1 MIPTTEPRPFYQLT
15 REERTARRIEENR
28 LIERRALEAEAALL
42 ERAAVRATAAAERHV
57 RTSRPTFDSSEKVFA
72 HLLSLDTQLG
82 ELARFLSAID
92 RPMTCVE
99 IEESSIG
106 IRVRSLAAILS
117 VARRAEFVVAVGH
130 GECGARQFVLN
141 REPPIDAFEKYDEVG
156 RESRRSGH
164 ENWLELAWKRAL
176 ARGIDPG
183 HRPNDFDEKAEAL
196 IDALLAAIDKPE
208 PFDAEEETL
217 S

>member
-1 MIPTTEPRPFYQLT
+1 LTTA
-15 REERTARRIEENR
+15 ERTARRIAENKA
-28 LIERRALEAEAALL
+28 IEQRAIEAEAALL

-57 RTSRPTFDSSEKVFA
+57 RTNRPTFDSSEKVFA

-82 ELARFLSAID
+82 ELARFLSVD

-106 IRVRSLAAILS
+106 IRVRSLAALLS

-183 HRPNDFDEKAEAL
+183 HRPNDFDEKAEVL
-196 IDALLAAIDKPE
+196 IDALLAVIDGRGGIGDE
-208 PFDAEEETL
+208 AEEETL